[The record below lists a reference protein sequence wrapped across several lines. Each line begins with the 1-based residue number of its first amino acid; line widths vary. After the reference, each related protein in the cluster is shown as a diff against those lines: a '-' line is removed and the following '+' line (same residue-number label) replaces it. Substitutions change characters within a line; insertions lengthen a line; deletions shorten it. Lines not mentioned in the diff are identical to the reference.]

1 MEANNITKYYKNN
14 TQYSAKFLNFDGTAL
29 KNTAITFN
37 IIGKLYT
44 IKTDSNGVAIL
55 PINLN
60 PGQYVITATNSVN
73 GQMYSNTIA
82 VFSTIEA
89 NDLVK
94 YYRNESQYLSVLLDG
109 AGNPLANAKATFNII
124 GKIYTITTDTNGI
137 ATLPINLNPG
147 NYIITVINPND
158 GLMHSNN
165 ITVLSTVSATDIVK
179 YYRNETQYSAVFLDS
194 TGNPLASAEA
204 TFNIIGK
211 IYNITTDDEGI
222 ATLPIN
228 LNPGEYIVTVTNSND
243 GLMYSNNV
251 TVLTFLITSGD
262 VVTTYG
268 SEATF
273 SVKVLNKTGGIDK
286 NTLVTFNINGNLYEK
301 LTDENGIAT
310 LTLNLNSGNYILT
323 YEANGLKESNSYQV
337 KNLIEITTYNWN
349 SGANVCQNSLIK
361 NNLPTSSLI
370 AQIVEMAKSGT
381 PMITIKGGEGK
392 SVFITAGVHGNELAS
407 QIAAL
412 RLIQELETTA
422 IDGTVYIMPFVYPK
436 ATASNVRNYNGVN
449 LNTLAATSGSI
460 SNNIINLI
468 ISFDCDAYGDFHC
481 TMPGGSPGANMVMG
495 SYNPTVESAAMAIAI
510 SQITGFSKIIY
521 NTAGS
526 EYPGALED
534 VCNLKG
540 IPAVTCEVVSP
551 RGQIATG
558 SIEKS
563 LSFMKAFL
571 KYNSLI

>member
-1 MEANNITKYYKNN
+1 M
-14 TQYSAKFLNFDGTAL
+14 
-29 KNTAITFN
+29 
-37 IIGKLYT
+37 
-44 IKTDSNGVAIL
+44 